1 MILCG
6 LEYVDFVAAVFF
18 VTTIFLEAVFFVTA
32 IIHWLSTSYV
42 PDTIL
47 ELVIE
52 SEDYRM
58 WATKDTPD
66 TLHSSGFKSGC
77 MLELPGQ
84 FCKGTAGLRLQT
96 NWMRIP
102 AGAASC
108 KCYCAYGLDDNENQ
122 E

>member
-58 WATKDTPD
+58 
-66 TLHSSGFKSGC
+66 
-77 MLELPGQ
+77 
-84 FCKGTAGLRLQT
+84 
-96 NWMRIP
+96 
-102 AGAASC
+102 
-108 KCYCAYGLDDNENQ
+108 
-122 E
+122 